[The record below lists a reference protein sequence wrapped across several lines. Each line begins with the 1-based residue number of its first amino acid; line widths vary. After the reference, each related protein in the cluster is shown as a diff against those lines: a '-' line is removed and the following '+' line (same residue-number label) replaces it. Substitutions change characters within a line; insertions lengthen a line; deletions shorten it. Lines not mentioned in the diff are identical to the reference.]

1 MTQKLCV
8 SCAVAALTLALSSHL
23 TLPLWADGSP
33 SPSAPANLSVY
44 HSPKGS
50 TIYAGGTQ
58 ATCTVTLDMTNHVV
72 SKVTLAKGSEG
83 YTGVPLCTISGG
95 GGSGATC
102 KAVITPTIGARPI
115 SRRSAPRQAG
125 TWPQASAASMPITW
139 CSTLPGSKRSNLRV
153 LVLVSVSPF
162 FGVALE

>member
-102 KAVITPTIGARPI
+102 KAVITPTIGA
-115 SRRSAPRQAG
+115 SAYQPPFGATPG
-125 TWPQASAASMPITW
+125 WDMATGLGSVNAYNLVFDTTW
-139 CSTLPGSKRSNLRV
+139 K
-153 LVLVSVSPF
+153 
-162 FGVALE
+162 